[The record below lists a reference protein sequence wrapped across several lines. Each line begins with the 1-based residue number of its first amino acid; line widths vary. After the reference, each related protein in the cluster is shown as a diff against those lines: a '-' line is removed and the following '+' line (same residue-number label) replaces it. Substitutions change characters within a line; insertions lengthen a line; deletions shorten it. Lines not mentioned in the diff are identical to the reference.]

1 MLSKLRNWYFTSKKR
16 LLPVI
21 SYLIRYI
28 EVRVDLTIHFPTY
41 FGVVISLQHFP
52 CITYSAF
59 LRYHASWSS
68 VHGTKM
74 YVTVQ
79 YVYIVT
85 RGSELMFIGVIHL
98 IFSRSRHTTLAFYSF
113 ESICR

>member
-1 MLSKLRNWYFTSKKR
+1 MIT
-16 LLPVI
+16 V
-21 SYLIRYI
+21 
-28 EVRVDLTIHFPTY
+28 VMTIF
-41 FGVVISLQHFP
+41 
-52 CITYSAF
+52 ITYKGC
-59 LRYHASWSS
+59 S

-98 IFSRSRHTTLAFYSF
+98 TLMSEVGANLLILANNWTRLSG
-113 ESICR
+113 IL